1 MPFWMLDAPPVF
13 PAFDYFP
20 ALFLYRGET
29 IDGDAVFLS
38 CGRSDGGALLLLVDV
53 AGHGQPAADVVAEV
67 RLLLQDPICANRR
80 PADLLQLLNGMLQ
93 QAFAATTRFVAAL
106 AVLFEDNGNLAAS
119 NAGQPLP
126 WIGQPGAAW
135 QEWAVPGGTFLGV
148 AQPDEAY
155 PEGAAALGVG
165 QLLLTFTDGVTE
177 AGASHGQLFQG
188 QLPGFLQALPVGLP
202 AGQVVVR
209 LLQALQVHAGA
220 AWPED
225 DTTVVCLHRR

>member
-1 MPFWMLDAPPVF
+1 MPFWMFDAPPAV

-20 ALFLYRGET
+20 ALFLCRGEAVG
-29 IDGDAVFLS
+29 GDAVFLS
-38 CGRSDGGALLLLVDV
+38 CGRADGGLLLLLIDV
-53 AGHGQPAADVVAEV
+53 TGHGQAAADIVAEV
-67 RLLLQDPICANRR
+67 RLLLQDPICDNRR

-93 QAFAATTRFVAAL
+93 HTFAATGRFVAAL
-106 AVLFEDNGNLAAS
+106 AVLFDDNGNLTAS
-119 NAGQPLP
+119 NAGQPVP
-126 WIGQPGAAW
+126 WLGQPGAAW

-165 QLLLTFTDGVTE
+165 QHLLAFTDGVTE
-177 AGASHGQLFQG
+177 AGISTGQLYQG
-188 QLPGFLQALPVGLP
+188 QFPGFLQALPGGLA

-209 LLQALQVHAGA
+209 LLQALQIHAGA

-225 DTTVVCLHRR
+225 DTMVVCLQRR